1 MGYGYEINVAKD
13 GKHYF
18 ATHERSL
25 WGTKEAENALKDFKN
40 RFPEAEG
47 FIVTITYRPG
57 TEYVCHLDE
66 GGNLINQYI
75 HRNNF

>member
-25 WGTKEAENALKDFKN
+25 TDTKVAENALKDFQK
-40 RFPEAEG
+40 RFPVEEG
-47 FIVTITYRPG
+47 FSISISYRTG
-57 TEYVCHLDE
+57 TSYGCYLDE
-66 GGNLINQYI
+66 DGNLINGYLKSKEI
-75 HRNNF
+75 

>member
-1 MGYGYEINVAKD
+1 MGYGYEINVAKN

-25 WGTKEAENALKDFKN
+25 TETKEAENALKDFKN

-47 FIVTITYRPG
+47 FLVTITYRPG
-57 TEYVCHLDE
+57 TSYGCYLDE
-66 GGNLINQYI
+66 GGNLINEYI